1 MRSRVT
7 VKVADPSVSETV
19 SLLTKE
25 IIGSSS
31 SVITKSAVAESPVM
45 VALVALSMVKVA
57 VSANSSVVS
66 SNIGT

>member
-66 SNIGT
+66 SNMGT